1 MKSLKLH
8 GIMTLGALIL
18 SCAGGQTSGDNGQG
32 GGDFLT
38 GTFVAPDG
46 QTPIAGATV
55 WIPGSGPSPALYT
68 LSSDC
73 ESPPESYKVYACT
86 GPDGTFRLNV
96 KGLSGVVTLKL
107 KKGAFMQTLNVDLN
121 SGGSDLGKVTLGQDP
136 STGAPKM
143 AVVTGYY
150 DRMQDVLAKLGFGEI
165 YSSGRLRLGTE
176 RFDLYDGDASLDS
189 SYPDFDALFSDGD
202 GDSKPDIN
210 NYDIVFINCG
220 TNYEYLLSDP
230 SKVQIL
236 REYVQNGGRLYVT
249 DLSYD
254 FVEQVFPEFIDF
266 YLSDSTP
273 EADPE
278 SMDVAQQGSG
288 GITTEADVKDN
299 MMKEWLKI
307 VSCVNTMDN
316 PVDCIDPSTGK
327 VHIEGFLPGWAVMNG
342 PHTSKTSE
350 VKIWVEGTV
359 DFGYPLVT
367 DIKPLTVS
375 FPFGSGKV
383 LFTSYHTE
391 AAPITGLL
399 PQERILQYLVFF

>member
-1 MKSLKLH
+1 MKNLQFF
-8 GIMTLGALIL
+8 GMGALCALVL
-18 SCAGGQTSGDNGQG
+18 SCSGNQSGGDPGQG
-32 GGDFLT
+32 GGNFLT

-55 WIPGSGPSPALYT
+55 WIPGSGPSPVLSS

-73 ESPPESYKVYACT
+73 ESPPESYRVFACT
-86 GPDGTFRLNV
+86 GPDGTFRLNIQ
-96 KGLSGVVTLKL
+96 GISGAVTLKL
-107 KKGAFMQTLNVDLN
+107 KKGAFMQTLNIDLN
-121 SGGSDLGKVTLGQDP
+121 SGGSDLGQITLGQDP

-143 AVVTGYY
+143 AVVTGSY

-165 YSSGRLRLGTE
+165 DSFGNLRLGTE
-176 RFDLYDGDASLDS
+176 RFDLYDGNSSLDP
-189 SYPDFDALFSDGD
+189 SYPDFDTIFNDGD

-220 TNYEYLLSDP
+220 TNYEFLLSDS

-278 SMDVAQQGSG
+278 TMNEAQQGSG
-288 GITTEADVKDN
+288 SITTEADIKDN

-307 VSCVNTMDN
+307 VSCVDTMDN
-316 PVDCIDPSTGK
+316 PVDCVNPSTGK
-327 VHIEGFLPGWAVMNG
+327 VDIEGFLPGWAVMNG
-342 PHTSKTSE
+342 SHPSKASE
-350 VKIWVEGTV
+350 VKIWVEGPV
-359 DFGYPLVT
+359 EFGYPI
-367 DIKPLTVS
+367 DSGIKPLTAS

-391 AAPITGLL
+391 AANITGLL